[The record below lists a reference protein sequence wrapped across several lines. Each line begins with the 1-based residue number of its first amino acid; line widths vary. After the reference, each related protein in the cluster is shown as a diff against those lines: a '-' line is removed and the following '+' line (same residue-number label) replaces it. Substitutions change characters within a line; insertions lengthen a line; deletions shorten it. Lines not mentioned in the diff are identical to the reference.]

1 MPVENGLSHVPRNL
15 CGTDRSRPQ
24 FEHLDYLSPATRGR
38 LLARSGFRVLGT
50 ATSGK
55 MVTLRCL
62 GERTRGVSPVVG
74 RGLTATLG
82 RLPGATRRCALPF
95 GQVVI
100 FAERR

>member
-1 MPVENGLSHVPRNL
+1 
-15 CGTDRSRPQ
+15 
-24 FEHLDYLSPATRGR
+24 
-38 LLARSGFRVLGT
+38 
-50 ATSGK
+50 
-55 MVTLRCL
+55 VTLRCL